1 MTDKSPLPPVGLRR
15 PTRPGVAAVR
25 RALLLA
31 AVGAVLLLVFAAY
44 LRPAMAFQMAQQLW
58 SCF

>member
-1 MTDKSPLPPVGLRR
+1 MTDEAPLPPARPRR
-15 PTRPGVAAVR
+15 STRHGAAAMR
-25 RALLLA
+25 RALLWA